1 MMGILREQAE
11 ELGIEV
17 DDSWGAVQL
26 KAAIAEA
33 RKARMAG
40 GAGNDS
46 DDGVEVTLK
55 RDFWRGED
63 DRVAAGMTI
72 VVARAKAR
80 DLLANDVI
88 EAPGF

>member
-1 MMGILREQAE
+1 MTFKQQAE

-17 DDSWGAVQL
+17 DDSWSDARL
-26 KAAIAEA
+26 KAEIAEA
-33 RKARMAG
+33 RKARKTV
-40 GAGNDS
+40 GAGKEI

-63 DRVAAGMTI
+63 DRVVAGTTT

>member
-1 MMGILREQAE
+1 MSTLKQQAE

-17 DDSWGAVQL
+17 DDSWSDARL
-26 KAAIAEA
+26 KAEIAEA
-33 RKARMAG
+33 RKARKTG

-46 DDGVEVTLK
+46 GDGVEVTLK

-63 DRVAAGMTI
+63 DRVAAGTTI
-72 VVARAKAR
+72 VVGRAKAR